1 MGLLA
6 TSLNN
11 AHIPAGTVRQPRL
24 LVTLNGASVT
34 GFLEAEVTN
43 ESHFTA
49 DTFHAVASA
58 TGLPKQYGPAY
69 WALSAGDQLGISVG
83 LADATGKI
91 GNSTQLILGQ
101 VDDVE
106 YDPIRRTVT
115 FTGRDLSAPL
125 LDTKTAE
132 KFQNISSSQIA
143 AQLAQRRGLLTTTV
157 QNGKKT
163 SSIQTTTT
171 KAGTY
176 YNIDNVMLTQEQT
189 EWDLLVYLAKQ
200 EGFDVWVS
208 GQTLYFQSSPVATAA
223 PYKLIAPPLGA
234 GNLSSG
240 AVDIKVCRSQTLAK
254 DVIVKIQSWNQK
266 QQKSFIVTYHVSQA
280 FKSQRSGGVS
290 QTYSYVV
297 PNLTRDQA
305 LALAK
310 STAEDI
316 TRHERVLTAR
326 LPGDN
331 LLTTRAQVQL
341 TGTGTAWDQNY
352 YPDTVTRHISFDGGY
367 TMELRAKNHSTQS
380 TVVLG

>member
-11 AHIPAGTVRQPRL
+11 ARIPAGTVRQPRL
-24 LVTLNGASVT
+24 IVSLNGVPVT

-43 ESHFTA
+43 ASHFTA
-49 DTFHAVASA
+49 DTFRAVAASN
-58 TGLPKQYGPAY
+58 GLPTQYGPAY

-83 LADATGKI
+83 FADATGSI
-91 GNSTQLILGQ
+91 GNTTQLILGQ
-101 VDDVE
+101 IDDVE
-106 YDPIRRTVT
+106 YDAVQRRVT

-125 LDTKTAE
+125 IDAKTAE
-132 KFQNISSSQIA
+132 KFQNQKSYQIA
-143 AQLAQRRGLLTTTV
+143 QTLALRHGLNSQV
-157 QNGKKT
+157 QN
-163 SSIQTTTT
+163 TTAL
-171 KAGTY
+171 AGTY
-176 YNIDNVMLTQEQT
+176 YDIDNVMLTQEQT

-208 GQTLYFQSSPVATAA
+208 GQTLYFQPSPVANAT
-223 PYKLIAPPLGA
+223 PYKLIAPPPGA
-234 GNLSSG
+234 GNLSSNG
-240 AVDIKVCRSQTLAK
+240 IDIKVSRSQTLAK
-254 DVIVKIQSWNQK
+254 DVIVKIKTWNQK
-266 QQKSFIVTYHVSQA
+266 QQKSFVVTYHVSQA
-280 FKSQRSGGVS
+280 FKSQRSGGIS

-305 LALAK
+305 LQLAK

-341 TGTGTAWDQNY
+341 IGTGTAWDQNY
-352 YPDTVTRHISFDGGY
+352 YPDTVTRHISFEAGY